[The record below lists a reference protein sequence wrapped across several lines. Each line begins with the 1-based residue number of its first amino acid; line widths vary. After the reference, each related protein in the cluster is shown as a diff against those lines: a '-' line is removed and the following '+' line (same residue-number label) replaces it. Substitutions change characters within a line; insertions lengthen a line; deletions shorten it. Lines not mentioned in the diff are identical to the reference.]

1 MGPIR
6 VLIAEDERVIR
17 DALARMV
24 DDEET
29 LELVAVAAD
38 AEEAAALAGRERPD
52 VALIDVKMP
61 GGGGVKAT
69 REIRRL
75 SPQTRV
81 VALSAY
87 DDRGTVLQ
95 MVRAGVS
102 GYLVKGGP
110 PEEIVETI
118 HRSVRGY
125 GALSGEVAAE
135 VIAELGG
142 HLAREELE
150 NEERRMAVERIERAI
165 RGDGVGMVYQ
175 PIFDLE
181 NQRPIGYEALARF
194 SMEPNRPPDVWFEEG
209 AAVGLGPELEL
220 AALSFAMAEIGSL
233 PDGAY
238 LAVNISPATALSAQ
252 FQQAAAR
259 LDAGRLVVEITEH
272 AKVEDYEALAHSL
285 RTVRSRGA
293 RLAIDDAGAGF
304 ASLRH
309 ILLLAP
315 EVIKLD
321 ISLTRDVHSDRA
333 RRALASALISFASEI
348 EATIVAEGIETQD
361 EMDALRSLGVRYG
374 QGFFLA
380 RPAPLGG
387 RVVPDG
393 RSFSAASPLGGS
405 GPPPGGA

>member
-1 MGPIR
+1 MAPIR

-38 AEEAAALAGRERPD
+38 AEEAATMAGKERPD

-61 GGGGVKAT
+61 GGGGVRAT

-75 SPQTRV
+75 SPHTRV

-142 HLAREELE
+142 HLEREELE
-150 NEERRMAVERIERAI
+150 NEERRLAMERIERSI
-165 RGDGVGMVYQ
+165 RGDGLSMVYQ
-175 PIFDLE
+175 PIFDLQD
-181 NQRPIGYEALARF
+181 QRPIGYEALARF
-194 SMEPNRPPDVWFEEG
+194 SEGPNRPPDAWFGE
-209 AAVGLGPELEL
+209 AAALGLGPELEL
-220 AALSFAMAEIGSL
+220 AALRCAMAELDSI

-252 FQQAAAR
+252 FQKAAAA
-259 LDAGRLVVEITEH
+259 LEASRLVVEITEH
-272 AKVEDYEALAHSL
+272 AKVDDYETLAHSL
-285 RTVRSRGA
+285 RTVRGA
-293 RLAIDDAGAGF
+293 GGRLAIDDAGAGF

-315 EVIKLD
+315 DVIKLD

-333 RRALASALISFASEI
+333 RRALASALISFASQI
-348 EATIVAEGIETQD
+348 EATIVAEGIETQE

-374 QGFFLA
+374 QGYYLA
-380 RPAPLGG
+380 HPAPLGQAEA
-387 RVVPDG
+387 
-393 RSFSAASPLGGS
+393 RSA
-405 GPPPGGA
+405 

>member
-1 MGPIR
+1 MRTLAPIR

-24 DDEET
+24 DDEES

-38 AEEAAALAGRERPD
+38 AEEAVSLAGRERPD

-61 GGGGVKAT
+61 GGGGVRAT

-142 HLAREELE
+142 HLEREEHQS
-150 NEERRMAVERIERAI
+150 EERRLAVERIERAMA
-165 RGDGVGMVYQ
+165 GEGMAMVYQ
-175 PIFDLE
+175 PIFDLRDE
-181 NQRPIGYEALARF
+181 HSIGFEALARF
-194 SMEPNRPPDVWFEEG
+194 SLEPKRAPDLWFSE
-209 AAVGLGPELEL
+209 ADALGLGPDLEL
-220 AALSFAMAEIGSL
+220 AALHLAMDDVGSI

-238 LAVNISPATALSAQ
+238 LAVNISPQTALSRQ
-252 FQQAAAR
+252 FREAADH
-259 LDAGRLVVEITEH
+259 LNPGRLVLEVTEH
-272 AKVEDYEALAHSL
+272 ARVDDYEALAESI
-285 RTVRSRGA
+285 RAVRGRGA

-315 EVIKLD
+315 DIIKLD
-321 ISLTRDVHSDRA
+321 ISLTRDIHSDRA

-348 EATIVAEGIETQD
+348 EATIVAEGIETQE
-361 EMDALRSLGVRYG
+361 EMDALRNLGVQYG
-374 QGFFLA
+374 QGYFLA
-380 RPAPLGG
+380 RPGPLP
-387 RVVPDG
+387 R
-393 RSFSAASPLGGS
+393 
-405 GPPPGGA
+405 

>member
-1 MGPIR
+1 MRTIAPIR

-24 DDEET
+24 DDEES

-38 AEEAAALAGRERPD
+38 AVEAVSLAGRERPD

-61 GGGGVKAT
+61 GGGGVRAT

-142 HLAREELE
+142 HLEREEHQ
-150 NEERRMAVERIERAI
+150 NEERRAALERIERAMA
-165 RGDGVGMVYQ
+165 GEGVAMVYQ
-175 PIFDLE
+175 PIFDLRDE
-181 NQRPIGYEALARF
+181 RPIGFEALSRF
-194 SMEPNRPPDVWFEEG
+194 SLEPKRARDLWFGEAEG
-209 AAVGLGPELEL
+209 LGLGPDLEL
-220 AALSFAMAEIGSL
+220 AALRLALGDLRSIPE
-233 PDGAY
+233 GAY
-238 LAVNISPATALSAQ
+238 LAVNISPSTALSRQ
-252 FQQAAAR
+252 FREAAPS
-259 LDAGRLVVEITEH
+259 LDPGRLVLEITEH
-272 AKVEDYEALAHSL
+272 ARVDDYEALAKAL
-285 RTVRSRGA
+285 RAMRGRGA

-315 EVIKLD
+315 DIIKLD
-321 ISLTRDVHSDRA
+321 ISLTRDIHSDRA

-348 EATIVAEGIETQD
+348 EATIVAEGIETQE
-361 EMDALRSLGVRYG
+361 EMDALRSLGVQYG
-374 QGFFLA
+374 QGYFLA
-380 RPAPLGG
+380 RPGPLTSV
-387 RVVPDG
+387 RHLPLTQPQSA
-393 RSFSAASPLGGS
+393 RS
-405 GPPPGGA
+405 

>member
-1 MGPIR
+1 MTLIR

-17 DALARMV
+17 DALSRMV
-24 DDEET
+24 DDEES

-38 AEEAAALAGRERPD
+38 AEEAVAMAGRERPD

-61 GGGGVKAT
+61 GGGGVRAT

-142 HLAREELE
+142 HLEREEHQ
-150 NEERRMAVERIERAI
+150 NEERRVAVERIEQVIA
-165 RGDGVGMVYQ
+165 GEGLAMVYQ
-175 PIFDLE
+175 PIFDLRDE
-181 NQRPIGYEALARF
+181 RIIGFEALARF
-194 SMEPNRPPDVWFEEG
+194 SLEPKRTPDVWFDE
-209 AAVGLGPELEL
+209 AQALGLGPDLEL
-220 AALSFAMAEIGSL
+220 TALRLAMADLGSMR
-233 PDGAY
+233 DGAY
-238 LAVNISPATALSAQ
+238 LAVNISPSTALSRQ
-252 FQQAAAR
+252 FREAMSS
-259 LDAGRLVVEITEH
+259 LEPGRLVVEITEH
-272 AKVEDYEALAHSL
+272 ARVEDYEALAESL
-285 RTVRSRGA
+285 RAVRGRGA

-315 EVIKLD
+315 EIIKLD

-333 RRALASALISFASEI
+333 RRALASALISFATEI
-348 EATIVAEGIETQD
+348 EAGIVAEGIETQE
-361 EMDALRSLGVRYG
+361 EMDALRNLGVQYG
-374 QGFFLA
+374 QGYFLA
-380 RPAPLGG
+380 RPGPLHSGVGAPGCDL
-387 RVVPDG
+387 
-393 RSFSAASPLGGS
+393 
-405 GPPPGGA
+405 

>member
-1 MGPIR
+1 MAPIR

-24 DDEET
+24 DDEES

-38 AEEAAALAGRERPD
+38 AEEAVTMAGRERPD

-61 GGGGVKAT
+61 GGGGVRAT
-69 REIRRL
+69 KEIRRL
-75 SPQTRV
+75 SPETRV

-142 HLAREELE
+142 HLEREEHE
-150 NEERRMAVERIERAI
+150 HEERRVALERMERAI
-165 RGDGVGMVYQ
+165 TGDGIHMVFQ
-175 PIFDLE
+175 PIFDL
-181 NQRPIGYEALARF
+181 QQHRPVGFEALARF
-194 SMEPNRPPDVWFEEG
+194 TLEPRRTPDVWFDE
-209 AAVGLGPELEL
+209 AAALGVGPDLEL
-220 AALSFAMAEIGSL
+220 TALRLAMAEIGSI

-238 LAVNISPATALSAQ
+238 LAVNISPATAMSRQ
-252 FQQAAAR
+252 FQEGVT
-259 LDAGRLVVEITEH
+259 DIDPGRVVLEITEH
-272 AKVEDYEALAHSL
+272 AKVEDYEALAECL
-285 RTVRSRGA
+285 RAVRARGA

-309 ILLLAP
+309 TLLLAP
-315 EVIKLD
+315 DVIKLD
-321 ISLTRDVHSDRA
+321 ISLTQNIHSDRA
-333 RRALASALISFASEI
+333 RRALATALISFASEI
-348 EATIVAEGIETQD
+348 EAAIVAEGIETQ
-361 EMDALRSLGVRYG
+361 EQMDTLRSLGVEYG
-374 QGFFLA
+374 QGYFLA
-380 RPAPLGG
+380 RPGPL
-387 RVVPDG
+387 VPVAEADHEIG
-393 RSFSAASPLGGS
+393 ASVYD
-405 GPPPGGA
+405 

>member
-1 MGPIR
+1 MRTMAPIR

-24 DDEET
+24 DDEES

-38 AEEAAALAGRERPD
+38 AEEAVALAGRERPD
-52 VALIDVKMP
+52 VALIDVNMP
-61 GGGGVKAT
+61 GGGGVRAT

-75 SPQTRV
+75 SPDTRV

-87 DDRGTVLQ
+87 DDRSTVLQ

-142 HLAREELE
+142 HL
-150 NEERRMAVERIERAI
+150 ERQESEHEVKRVAMERMQRAI
-165 RGDGVGMVYQ
+165 AGQGVAMVFQ
-175 PIFDLE
+175 PIFDLQE
-181 NQRPIGYEALARF
+181 TRRVGFEALARF
-194 SMEPNRPPDVWFEEG
+194 SPEPRRTPDVWFDE
-209 AAVGLGPELEL
+209 ASALGLGADLEMTALRLALTELPSVPE
-220 AALSFAMAEIGSL
+220 
-233 PDGAY
+233 GAY
-238 LAVNISPATALSAQ
+238 LSVNLSPSTVLSRQ
-252 FQQAAAR
+252 FQEASPG

-272 AKVEDYEALAHSL
+272 AKVEDYQALAEGL
-285 RTVRSRGA
+285 RAVRGRGA

-309 ILLLAP
+309 TLLLAP
-315 EVIKLD
+315 DIIKLD
-321 ISLTRDVHSDRA
+321 ISLTQGIHSDQA
-333 RRALASALISFASEI
+333 RRALATALISFASEI
-348 EATIVAEGIETQD
+348 GATIVAEGIETQD
-361 EMDALRSLGVRYG
+361 EMDALRNLGVRYG
-374 QGFFLA
+374 QGYFLT
-380 RPAPLGG
+380 RPGPLDSVLAP
-387 RVVPDG
+387 P
-393 RSFSAASPLGGS
+393 A
-405 GPPPGGA
+405 

>member
-1 MGPIR
+1 
-6 VLIAEDERVIR
+6 
-17 DALARMV
+17 
-24 DDEET
+24 
-29 LELVAVAAD
+29 
-38 AEEAAALAGRERPD
+38 
-52 VALIDVKMP
+52 MP

-150 NEERRMAVERIERAI
+150 NEERRMAVERIEA
-165 RGDGVGMVYQ
+165 D
-175 PIFDLE
+175 
-181 NQRPIGYEALARF
+181 
-194 SMEPNRPPDVWFEEG
+194 
-209 AAVGLGPELEL
+209 
-220 AALSFAMAEIGSL
+220 
-233 PDGAY
+233 
-238 LAVNISPATALSAQ
+238 
-252 FQQAAAR
+252 
-259 LDAGRLVVEITEH
+259 RLVVEITEH

-333 RRALASALISFASEI
+333 RRALASAL
-348 EATIVAEGIETQD
+348 
-361 EMDALRSLGVRYG
+361 
-374 QGFFLA
+374 
-380 RPAPLGG
+380 
-387 RVVPDG
+387 
-393 RSFSAASPLGGS
+393 
-405 GPPPGGA
+405 

>member
-1 MGPIR
+1 MRTMAPIR

-24 DDEET
+24 DDEES

-38 AEEAAALAGRERPD
+38 AEEAVTMAGRERPD

-61 GGGGVKAT
+61 GGGGVRAT
-69 REIRRL
+69 KEIRRL
-75 SPQTRV
+75 SPETRV

-142 HLAREELE
+142 HLEREEHE
-150 NEERRMAVERIERAI
+150 HEERRVALERMERAI
-165 RGDGVGMVYQ
+165 TGGGIHMVFQ
-175 PIFDLE
+175 PIFDL
-181 NQRPIGYEALARF
+181 QQHRPVGFEALARF
-194 SMEPNRPPDVWFEEG
+194 TLEPRRTPDVWFDE
-209 AAVGLGPELEL
+209 AAALGVGPDLEL
-220 AALSFAMAEIGSL
+220 TALRLAMAEIGSI

-238 LAVNISPATALSAQ
+238 LAVNISPATAMSRQ
-252 FQQAAAR
+252 FQEGVT
-259 LDAGRLVVEITEH
+259 DIDPGRVVLEITEH
-272 AKVEDYEALAHSL
+272 AKVEDYEALAACL
-285 RTVRSRGA
+285 RAVRARGA

-309 ILLLAP
+309 TLLLAP
-315 EVIKLD
+315 DVIKLD
-321 ISLTRDVHSDRA
+321 ISLTQNIHSDRA
-333 RRALASALISFASEI
+333 RRALATALISFASEI
-348 EATIVAEGIETQD
+348 EAAIVAEGIETQ
-361 EMDALRSLGVRYG
+361 EQMDTLRSLGVEYG
-374 QGFFLA
+374 QGYFLA
-380 RPAPLGG
+380 RPGPLVPAPEADHQIG
-387 RVVPDG
+387 
-393 RSFSAASPLGGS
+393 AAVYD
-405 GPPPGGA
+405 